1 MARRRR
7 SLIGGARKA
16 TQRVSTDS
24 PVPERT
30 VSPEPAASLEDEF
43 PTHISGSA
51 PEGVAVGSS
60 EAPPAVQR
68 AGMTMVPDA
77 DELDDLI
84 SDDQAYDPYAS
95 DTFDVLGTSADTPTP
110 LDSTAVSS
118 PDDLYDE
125 PEPEPAAPENEPAFE
140 EAPTQQDASEWAADI
155 GVEEPQYVETGKFAE
170 DTTDHGWQESVYGGP
185 ATISGEMEEDDF
197 GPDDGSDPLGSGFID
212 LSDGA
217 RPPTEEMPNAVMED
231 LSQVYSAPMSVP
243 EPPPVPGIVD
253 RYTPPPMN
261 RRGPAPPTGVDARRP
276 AFTPSPAPRQSPSR
290 PPSPTPVPDLRR
302 RAPESNEGGGT
313 PLVTLI
319 LAFLLGGAVFVL
331 LLALVWTMMN
341 MTNSGSV
348 EPVVQPVPAA
358 AQPAVQGLDVVPHG
372 PDEEAGVVEVREGIG
387 AEDPAAAEL
396 DVVPVPVP
404 EVVPVPTA
412 SPRPRPTP
420 AVPTAR
426 PRPAATSG
434 TLSIESNRRV
444 IVSIDGNPSDFT
456 PLELTVPPGTYLIS
470 AELPSRSG
478 SQQTQTVEVEAGER
492 KPLYFRF

>member
-16 TQRVSTDS
+16 TQRVSTDA
-24 PVPERT
+24 PVPER
-30 VSPEPAASLEDEF
+30 SAGPEPSESLQDEF
-43 PTHISGSA
+43 PTQIADAA
-51 PEGVAVGSS
+51 PEGVNTGSS
-60 EAPPAVQR
+60 DKPPEVQR

-77 DELDDLI
+77 EQLEDLMSEDE
-84 SDDQAYDPYAS
+84 AYDPYAS
-95 DTFDVLGTSADTPTP
+95 DTFDVLGTPDDTPLP
-110 LDSTAVSS
+110 SDSPVVSS
-118 PDDLYDE
+118 PDNLYDE
-125 PEPEPAAPENEPAFE
+125 PEPEPAGPEDQPSFE
-140 EAPTQQDASEWAADI
+140 EAPTQQDAGDWASDI
-155 GVEEPQYVETGKFAE
+155 GIEDAQYVETGKFAE

-185 ATISGEMEEDDF
+185 ATMSAEMDEDDF
-197 GPDDGSDPLGSGFID
+197 GPNDGSDPLGSGFID

-253 RYTPPPMN
+253 RYTPPPMS

-276 AFTPSPAPRQSPSR
+276 AFTPNPAPRQAPSR
-290 PPSPTPVPDLRR
+290 PVAPTPAPDLRR
-302 RAPESNEGGGT
+302 RAPESTDSTGT

-341 MTNSGSV
+341 MTNAGST
-348 EPVVQPVPAA
+348 EPVVQPVPAT
-358 AQPAVQGLDVVPHG
+358 AQPAVQGLDVVPEG
-372 PDEEAGVVEVREGIG
+372 PDEGTGVVEVRDGIG
-387 AEDPAAAEL
+387 AEDPAVEV
-396 DVVPVPVP
+396 DVVP
-404 EVVPVPTA
+404 VPVPTA
-412 SPRPRPTP
+412 SPRPRPAPAAPT
-420 AVPTAR
+420 AVPR
-426 PRPAATSG
+426 PVATSG

-456 PLELTVPPGTYLIS
+456 PLELTVPPGTYSIS
-470 AELPSRSG
+470 AELPSRAG